1 MYTISTWLAA
11 AICKIRGNPVFL
23 GHGYYGNEW
32 FFKKNIRLLFIELL
46 IIIFYMEIGQEA
58 SINMGF
64 NAVRLFTVYN
74 SLDYRTHKMLYANKD
89 QHTLLQ
95 LKKKFFPDREHYPT
109 MLFIGRLTK
118 EKNLFVD

>member
-1 MYTISTWLAA
+1 MYMFLPV
-11 AICKIRGNPVFL
+11 ICTLFQHGWQQLYVRSGGIQFFW

-32 FFKKNIRLLFIELL
+32 FFKKNIRLLFYRIADYHFLYGNRARKLL
-46 IIIFYMEIGQEA
+46 
-58 SINMGF
+58 INMGF

-95 LKKKFFPDREHYPT
+95 LKKNSSP
-109 MLFIGRLTK
+109 IGSIIRLC
-118 EKNLFVD
+118 FS